1 MESQWE
7 LYSIQEHWG
16 EIDGVHMFLYTSLVY
31 LRNKTEF
38 WTARVPGRYPSRE
51 ALPAGAA
58 PSCGTLQHV
67 DRTHLFP
74 PLDPGTHRC
83 DDDVDEPEKAGIF
96 VKRVRVDAYDGSP
109 TLARYVAH
117 EARICQRLRSYPHP
131 NIARFRGCH
140 VRGETGGTGT
150 GTGIGTGGEI
160 LGLCFDR
167 YAETLAERMR
177 RGAAVDTERCME
189 QIRAALRHLH
199 GLQLVHNDVVP
210 DNVMFVDDG
219 PGLVLIDFDS
229 CATRGGGLP
238 RKRGPVRPGA
248 TRSEFEN
255 DDLGLRLI
263 HRALLRYE
271 HDTRS

>member
-1 MESQWE
+1 MESEWE
-7 LYSIQEHWG
+7 VYSMKERWG
-16 EIDGVHMFLYTSLVY
+16 EINGLRMFLYTHVVY
-31 LRNKTEF
+31 LRNKAEF
-38 WTARVPGRYPSRE
+38 WTARVRGRYPSHE
-51 ALPAGAA
+51 ALPAAA
-58 PSCGTLQHV
+58 SCGALQHV

-74 PLDPGTHRC
+74 PLDPGAHLC
-83 DDDVDEPEKAGIF
+83 NDEPDKAAAGIF
-96 VKRVRVDAYDGSP
+96 VKRVRVDAYDGCSP

-131 NIARFRGCH
+131 NLARFRGCD
-140 VRGETGGTGT
+140 VGGGGGGGGE
-150 GTGIGTGGEI
+150 EI

-177 RGAAVDTERCME
+177 RGGAVDTENCMA
-189 QIRAALRHLH
+189 QIRAAVRHLH

-210 DNVMFVDDG
+210 DNVMFVGDG

-238 RKRGPVRPGA
+238 KKRGPVTPGA
-248 TRSEFEN
+248 TSSEFEN
-255 DDLGLRLI
+255 DYLGLQLI

-271 HDTRS
+271 HDTRSRT

>member
-1 MESQWE
+1 MESEWE
-7 LYSIQEHWG
+7 LHSIKERWG
-16 EIDGVHMFLYTSLVY
+16 EIDGVPMFLYTHVVY
-31 LRNKTEF
+31 LHNKTEF
-38 WTARVPGRYPSRE
+38 WTARVPRRYPSRE
-51 ALPAGAA
+51 ALPAAA
-58 PSCGTLQHV
+58 SCGTLQPV

-83 DDDVDEPEKAGIF
+83 DDDEPEKAGLF

-131 NIARFRGCH
+131 NLARFRGCD
-140 VRGETGGTGT
+140 VAGGAGTGV
-150 GTGIGTGGEI
+150 GVGVGAGEI

-199 GLQLVHNDVVP
+199 GLQLVHNDVVL

-238 RKRGPVRPGA
+238 KKRGPVTPGA
-248 TRSEFEN
+248 TSSEFEN
-255 DDLGLRLI
+255 DDLGLQLI

-271 HDTRS
+271 HATRSRT

>member
-1 MESQWE
+1 MESEWE
-7 LYSIQEHWG
+7 LHSIKERWG
-16 EIDGVHMFLYTSLVY
+16 EIDGVPMFLYTHVVY
-31 LRNKTEF
+31 LHNKTEF
-38 WTARVPGRYPSRE
+38 WTARVPRRYPSRE
-51 ALPAGAA
+51 ALPAAA
-58 PSCGTLQHV
+58 SCGALQPV

-83 DDDVDEPEKAGIF
+83 DEDEPEKAGLF

-109 TLARYVAH
+109 TPARYVAH

-131 NIARFRGCH
+131 NLARFRGCD
-140 VRGETGGTGT
+140 VAGGARVGV
-150 GTGIGTGGEI
+150 GVGAAAGEI

-238 RKRGPVRPGA
+238 RKRGPVTPGA
-248 TRSEFEN
+248 TSSEFEN
-255 DDLGLRLI
+255 DDLGLQLI

-271 HDTRS
+271 HATRSRT

>member
-1 MESQWE
+1 MESEWDF
-7 LYSIQEHWG
+7 YSMKERWG
-16 EIDGVHMFLYTSLVY
+16 EINDVRMFLYTSVVY

-51 ALPAGAA
+51 ALPAAA
-58 PSCGTLQHV
+58 SCGTLQQV

-74 PLDPGTHRC
+74 PLDPGTHLC
-83 DDDVDEPEKAGIF
+83 DDVDEPEKARLFI
-96 VKRVRVDAYDGSP
+96 KRVRVDAYDGSP

-131 NIARFRGCH
+131 NLARFRGCD
-140 VRGETGGTGT
+140 VAGGGGAGPRAGAGE
-150 GTGIGTGGEI
+150 EI

-177 RGAAVDTERCME
+177 RGAAVDTENCMT
-189 QIRAALRHLH
+189 QIRAAVRHLH

-229 CATRGGGLP
+229 CATRGSGLP
-238 RKRGPVRPGA
+238 KKRGPVTPGA
-248 TRSEFEN
+248 TSSEFEN
-255 DDLGLRLI
+255 DYLGLQLI

-271 HDTRS
+271 HATRTRT